1 MRKWIACILTVLLAV
16 SVLAGCG
23 KTEEAAKK
31 DKVKVAV
38 SFDAMGE
45 FVKAVGKDK
54 VEVHTV
60 IPAGTEPHGFEPST
74 ETMKALSGADVFVY
88 NELTPLRIRI
98 RKKWKNTVNSI
109 PMHGSV

>member
-23 KTEEAAKK
+23 KTEETAKK

-54 VEVHTV
+54 VS
-60 IPAGTEPHGFEPST
+60 AYRYSGRDGT
-74 ETMKALSGADVFVY
+74 AR
-88 NELTPLRIRI
+88 LRTFNGNDEGSFGGGCIR
-98 RKKWKNTVNSI
+98 V
-109 PMHGSV
+109 

>member
-88 NELTPLRIRI
+88 NGLGMEPWQEKVIEAAH
-98 RKKWKNTVNSI
+98 ND
-109 PMHGSV
+109 

>member
-23 KTEEAAKK
+23 KTEETAKK

-54 VEVHTV
+54 
-60 IPAGTEPHGFEPST
+60 
-74 ETMKALSGADVFVY
+74 
-88 NELTPLRIRI
+88 
-98 RKKWKNTVNSI
+98 
-109 PMHGSV
+109 